1 MNFSIPWNKKYNYV
15 SFKVTFCYFFNI
27 YNICFRLLL
36 SSNLIC
42 IRFGDLSDIIKN
54 SGLMFLSWQFCVLY
68 HLFCF
73 SCLFLQLL
81 SFTSCLPLLWGCLIW
96 AWLLSSDFFSMGGVC
111 QSSACRSQNMQ
122 NRISVSLTH
131 NDAYSVCVCVCMRAC
146 ACIFL
151 GVIEPDLGYYAC
163 VILK

>member
-1 MNFSIPWNKKYNYV
+1 MTSWTSLYFEINYNYI
-15 SFKVTFCYFFNI
+15 SFKVTCYFFNI
-27 YNICFRLLL
+27 YNIFFRLLL

-54 SGLMFLSWQFCVLY
+54 SGLMFLSWQFCILY

-73 SCLFLQLL
+73 SCLFPQLL

-96 AWLLSSDFFSMGGVC
+96 AWLLSSDFFSTGGVC

-122 NRISVSLTH
+122 WVFQWVWHITTMLTLCVFVCAGVHVLAFFLVSL
-131 NDAYSVCVCVCMRAC
+131 NLMLAFMYV
-146 ACIFL
+146 
-151 GVIEPDLGYYAC
+151 
-163 VILK
+163 